1 MKRQITLFLGGIFLF
16 IKPLIAVDFTNLQI
30 YLEDNS
36 KEIKLKEY
44 DINISKKDLNI
55 IKSESYPSIN
65 VGFNIENSKSLNTNT
80 LNTSVGENSLVT
92 DTLKKSY
99 SYLSINYNFYSFGRL
114 YSKTKVQEYKIE
126 SLKHE
131 YCQHK
136 IFLMIKLLD
145 TYSNALSY
153 QVKVKSFENIIIEK
167 NKIYEL
173 QNRLFNIG
181 NITKVEVTKSAIE
194 VADMYSQINDN
205 RKELNNLYEHIE
217 LLTNYIFA
225 EKEKLEYLTISKL
238 ESGMEG

>member
-1 MKRQITLFLGGIFLF
+1 
-16 IKPLIAVDFTNLQI
+16 
-30 YLEDNS
+30 
-36 KEIKLKEY
+36 
-44 DINISKKDLNI
+44 
-55 IKSESYPSIN
+55 
-65 VGFNIENSKSLNTNT
+65 
-80 LNTSVGENSLVT
+80 
-92 DTLKKSY
+92 
-99 SYLSINYNFYSFGRL
+99 
-114 YSKTKVQEYKIE
+114 
-126 SLKHE
+126 
-131 YCQHK
+131 
-136 IFLMIKLLD
+136 MIKLLD